1 MSELQGGRH
10 ILASDP
16 ATDQGLLK
24 CEAMPVTIVAAKD
37 DKDAPPKFEMIAY
50 AGAKMNLTG
59 WDLPVVIDLEGLSV
73 PDRSIPILRDHWRDR
88 IVGHSEKIAVSKK
101 DVRIAGV
108 ISGSGQHAS
117 EVVKTS
123 RNGFPWQAS
132 VGARARRVELVEKE
146 ASVRVNGMD
155 HDGPLYVAR
164 ESVLEE
170 TSFVSLGADD
180 QTSASV
186 AAERAL
192 NRKESS
198 MDFDKWLKAKGLDP
212 AALSDEEKTAQRVI
226 FDAEVKAAKDKKD
239 GDAPPDKTPEKTV
252 QATAAP
258 SAEDIVAETRKRL
271 AAEQTRVNDV
281 RAVCGDEHGEIAAKA
296 IAEGWSKE
304 RAELE
309 VLRAS
314 SPRAPAVITGAS
326 DVQMSA
332 LVLEAALRLGS
343 EEKEEFVE
351 KDKAYNEQILDA
363 ARKHRTSSIRAFIEK
378 VCRMEGRAVPL
389 LGDSPEIWAAAG
401 FSTVNVPGI
410 LGNTANKILVSAF
423 NAVPSAAV
431 RVGKKLSAKDFKT
444 HTGYRVGD
452 GTVMEKVGA
461 AGELKHGDLTEGS
474 FTFYVDTYGE
484 IIGISRRAW
493 VNDDLGAFTAIPL
506 RIGRKAARTRE
517 KLFWDLVKA
526 NTGSFFA
533 AANSNVSTSTGV
545 DAAGYDKA
553 TKVMEEMTDDEGNE
567 VLIVPK
573 FVVVPP
579 ALAGAAR
586 RMFKSS
592 NLAVVGLSSTSAKK
606 LEGLASNYEGVYE
619 PISVSHLRSGAT
631 NGSDTTFYLFAD
643 PNDVA
648 AFGIAYLNGV
658 EAPTVEK
665 APLPSD
671 CLGQAWRGYFD
682 CGVCQIDEQGA
693 VKCDA

>member
-1 MSELQGGRH
+1 MNENLGGR
-10 ILASDP
+10 ILAARPEEDE
-16 ATDQGLLK
+16 GLLR

-37 DKDAPPKFEMIAY
+37 DKDAPPTFEMVAY

-88 IVGHSEKIAVSKK
+88 IVGHSQKIEIGKK
-101 DVRIAGV
+101 DLRIAGI

-123 RNGFPWQAS
+123 QRGFPWQAS
-132 VGARARRVELVEKE
+132 VGARTRRIELVEKD
-146 ASVRVNGMD
+146 ASVRVNGTE

-170 TSFVSLGADD
+170 TSFVSLGADE

-186 AAERAL
+186 AAERAR
-192 NRKESS
+192 NGKESN

-212 AALSDEEKTAQRVI
+212 AEMSDEEKAAQRVL
-226 FDAEVKAAKDKKD
+226 FDAEVKAGKKED
-239 GDAPPDKTPEKTV
+239 GAPPAEKPEKTV
-252 QATAAP
+252 LAAAAP
-258 SAEDIVAETRKRL
+258 TAEDIVAETRKQL
-271 AAEQTRVNDV
+271 AAEHKRVSEI
-281 RAVCGDEHGEIAAKA
+281 RAVCGDEHSEIAGKA
-296 IAEGWSKE
+296 IAEGWSKD

-314 SPRAPAVITGAS
+314 SPRAPAVITGAN
-326 DVQMSA
+326 DVQMGA
-332 LVLEAALRLGS
+332 RVLEAAIRLGS
-343 EEKEEFVE
+343 EEKAEHVE
-351 KDKAYNEQILDA
+351 KDYDEKTLDA
-363 ARKHRTSSIRAFIEK
+363 AYKHRTTSIRAFIEK

-389 LGDSPEIWAAAG
+389 LGDGPEIWAAAG

-410 LGNTANKILVSAF
+410 LGNTANKLLVSAF

-452 GTVMEKVGA
+452 GTVMEKVGG
-461 AGELKHGDLTEGS
+461 AGELKHGDLSEGS

-493 VNDDLGAFTAIPL
+493 INDDLGAFTAIPL

-526 NTGSFFA
+526 NTGSFFSSG
-533 AANSNVSTSTGV
+533 NKNVSTSTGV
-545 DAAGYDKA
+545 DAAGYDAA
-553 TKVMEEMTDDEGNE
+553 TKVMEEMTDDDGNE
-567 VLIVPK
+567 ILVLPK

-592 NLAVVGLSSTSAKK
+592 NLAVVQLGSTSAKK
-606 LEGLASNYEGVYE
+606 LEGMGSNYEGVYE
-619 PISVSHLRSGAT
+619 PISVPHLRSGAT
-631 NGSDTTFYLFAD
+631 PAGSDTTYYLFAD

-682 CGVCQIDEQGA
+682 VGVCQVDEQGA
-693 VKCDA
+693 VKCTA